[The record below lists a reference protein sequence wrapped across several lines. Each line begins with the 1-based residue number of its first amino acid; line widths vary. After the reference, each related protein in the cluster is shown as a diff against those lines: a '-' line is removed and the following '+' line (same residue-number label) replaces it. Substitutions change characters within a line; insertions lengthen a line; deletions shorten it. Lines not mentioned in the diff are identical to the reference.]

1 MLDEILNKHKLKKRN
16 KNIMEEKNTTNQDST
31 GLFLNDEQCF
41 DQKNKVNEVM
51 KKYCS
56 LYTDNK
62 DDKYSIKPLNFD
74 FIQKKEKKIENSNSA
89 GKNWFNLPAPEMTP
103 ELKQD
108 LKAIQLRSI
117 IDPSRFYKKLDR
129 KKLPKYFHI
138 GTIQE
143 NIVDGK
149 KNRLK
154 KSEVK
159 DRILEEFLDQDKIV
173 NFSSRKFDE
182 LQNQKRKISLK
193 KQKINKYKL
202 QNRGKKRKTDFIVK
216 N

>member
-1 MLDEILNKHKLKKRN
+1 MLEEILNKHKLKN
-16 KNIMEEKNTTNQDST
+16 KNLNSKDEKNIAIEKSN

-41 DQKNKVNEVM
+41 DQKDKVEEVM
-51 KKYCS
+51 KKYCT
-56 LYTDNK
+56 LYQN
-62 DDKYSIKPLNFD
+62 DKEDKFSIKPLNYEFL
-74 FIQKKEKKIENSNSA
+74 QKKKRKIENSNTA
-89 GKNWFNLPAPEMTP
+89 GKNWFNLPAPEITP

-129 KKLPKYFHI
+129 KKLPKHFHV

-143 NIVDGK
+143 NILDGK

-159 DRILEEFLDQDKIV
+159 DRILEEFLDHDKIV
-173 NFSSRKFDE
+173 NFSTRKFDE

-193 KQKINKYKL
+193 KQKINKYKI
-202 QNRGKKRKTDFIVK
+202 QNRGNKRKTDFIVK